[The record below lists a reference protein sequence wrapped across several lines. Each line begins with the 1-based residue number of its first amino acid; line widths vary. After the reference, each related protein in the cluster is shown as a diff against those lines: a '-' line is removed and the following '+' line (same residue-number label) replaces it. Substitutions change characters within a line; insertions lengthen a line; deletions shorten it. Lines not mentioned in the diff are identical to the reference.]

1 MDEQVID
8 CKRAAVNKDPHIN
21 NQTEQVFRL
30 NCFEQG
36 DKRHDENK
44 VVCEEAKQLAK
55 CVMPTWTEKRMEE
68 VEGIAEE
75 DTAKE
80 DG

>member
-36 DKRHDENK
+36 EERDDQYK
-44 VVCEEAKQLAK
+44 VVGKETKQLAK

>member
-36 DKRHDENK
+36 DERHDENK
-44 VVCEEAKQLAK
+44 VVCEEAEQLTEG
-55 CVMPTWTEKRMEE
+55 VMPIGAKHAVKE